1 MRVDYTNIP
10 RDIRTCDMNCGS
22 AFEPGASGLP
32 FYCTP
37 PVCVPA
43 VIGALAVWWQNMKNK
58 ISGVCSLSMFVFFD
72 VCFVLFLFYLTTCVC
87 VCHYCSNW
95 RANCWWHNNNK
106 KIDTELYAVS
116 GVCCS
121 SMLHVCGCLFGAI
134 SSSLLSVYMCVRM
147 PLSSRSIAEVPL
159 SRALLGFPI
168 TAHHLCAFLM

>member
-1 MRVDYTNIP
+1 VYAFAIKSMVH
-10 RDIRTCDMNCGS
+10 CGS
-22 AFEPGASGLP
+22 AFEPGASRQP
-32 FYCTP
+32 HYCTP
-37 PVCVPA
+37 PVCVPD
-43 VIGALAVWWQNMKNK
+43 VIGALAVWRQNIKK
-58 ISGVCSLSMFVFFD
+58 K
-72 VCFVLFLFYLTTCVC
+72 CVRS
-87 VCHYCSNW
+87 CSNW

-159 SRALLGFPI
+159 SWALLGFPI